1 MLKKLCLLLAVLFI
15 IANFAACG
23 QSGKTDGSASS
34 GTTKTSDSSGTKP
47 ATSTPGTKDTKSSDE
62 VVTFTWFRP
71 QINRNAIVYWNDAL
85 WVQELEK
92 RMNVKIN
99 FEGPLVG
106 ATSKDYIQAVQILLN
121 SGDYP
126 HVLFFNWNNYSGG
139 LAGAIEDGIVLN
151 ISKNEDYW
159 ARLPYWRELLESND
173 FIRRSV
179 TLDDGSSAI
188 FCHVEETT
196 NRSCYNGYAV
206 RGDWLENVGKSAPTT
221 IDELY
226 EVLVAFKQMDS
237 KIYPMTDESG
247 SSTVNNLLPAW
258 GMRRNEPYP
267 DPDNPG
273 KVTHWT
279 IYKNGEAF
287 KDFITTMN
295 KWYKEGLIDPDFAS
309 QDWDSRSAKMTT
321 GVSGFS
327 YLLPQQYTA
336 WKDAIVAA
344 NPDLKGKVYF
354 LGLEPLIGPAGKKYN
369 TNNMR
374 NWAATTAGNVITVRA
389 EEDGVVERIL
399 DVINYLYSPEGTDL
413 INWGVEGVSYN
424 VKDGKKEWS
433 ELVTND
439 PEFSFGDAVFKYAI
453 PTWGDWPKIMSYEAW
468 LSMETKD
475 PDALRAHQNY
485 LKGDP
490 GLSMP
495 RIVLTQAESEE
506 YNRIMTDVN
515 TLVDEYFVNLITG
528 VRPLDE
534 IPGLL
539 EQIEKIGVR
548 RAMEIYQG
556 AYDRYMSK

>member
-1 MLKKLCLLLAVLFI
+1 
-15 IANFAACG
+15 
-23 QSGKTDGSASS
+23 
-34 GTTKTSDSSGTKP
+34 
-47 ATSTPGTKDTKSSDE
+47 
-62 VVTFTWFRP
+62 
-71 QINRNAIVYWNDAL
+71 
-85 WVQELEK
+85 
-92 RMNVKIN
+92 
-99 FEGPLVG
+99 
-106 ATSKDYIQAVQILLN
+106 
-121 SGDYP
+121 
-126 HVLFFNWNNYSGG
+126 
-139 LAGAIEDGIVLN
+139 
-151 ISKNEDYW
+151 
-159 ARLPYWRELLESND
+159 
-173 FIRRSV
+173 
-179 TLDDGSSAI
+179 
-188 FCHVEETT
+188 
-196 NRSCYNGYAV
+196 
-206 RGDWLENVGKSAPTT
+206 
-221 IDELY
+221 
-226 EVLVAFKQMDS
+226 
-237 KIYPMTDESG
+237 
-247 SSTVNNLLPAW
+247 
-258 GMRRNEPYP
+258 
-267 DPDNPG
+267 
-273 KVTHWT
+273 
-279 IYKNGEAF
+279 
-287 KDFITTMN
+287 
-295 KWYKEGLIDPDFAS
+295 
-309 QDWDSRSAKMTT
+309 MTT

-327 YLLPQQYTA
+327 YLLPQQYTS

-344 NPDLKGKVYF
+344 NPDLKDKVYF

-369 TNNMR
+369 TNGMR
-374 NWAATTAGNVITVRA
+374 SWAATTAGNVITVKA

-399 DVINYLYSPEGTDL
+399 DVIDYLYSPEGTDL

-424 VKDGKKEWS
+424 VTSDGKKEWS

-495 RIVLTQAESEE
+495 AIVLTQAESEE